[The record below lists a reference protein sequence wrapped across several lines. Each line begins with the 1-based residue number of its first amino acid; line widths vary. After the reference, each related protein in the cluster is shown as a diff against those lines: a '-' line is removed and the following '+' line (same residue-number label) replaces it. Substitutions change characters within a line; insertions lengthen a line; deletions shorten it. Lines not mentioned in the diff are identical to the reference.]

1 MISSLGSSIL
11 CRIGRSVGKNL
22 EWKFLSKRSEIWGF
36 IGVLKKEVTL
46 IIHVPTHEFL
56 TCRVQAP
63 CTYTGDFTGYLPGDQ
78 ESSPTVEFP
87 SEDWWVPN
95 EFEHDAD
102 CTCEDRAAWQQ

>member
-63 CTYTGDFTGYLPGDQ
+63 CTYTG
-78 ESSPTVEFP
+78 TVMPMACDSLSFGPEYGV
-87 SEDWWVPN
+87 SDWWMP
-95 EFEHDAD
+95 ELGEHDQD
-102 CTCEDRAAWQQ
+102 CACDVCAYVAP